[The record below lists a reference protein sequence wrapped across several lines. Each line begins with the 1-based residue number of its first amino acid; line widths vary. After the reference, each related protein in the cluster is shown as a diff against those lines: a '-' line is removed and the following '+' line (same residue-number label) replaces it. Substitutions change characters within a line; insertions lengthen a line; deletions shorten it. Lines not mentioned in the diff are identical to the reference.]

1 MSTQSHLPLS
11 FSGQKK
17 KISSGETQKGKS
29 DRQPQHKTQTQPKN
43 TFQNIAIMHL
53 FSLIV
58 LYFFGSFPL

>member
-11 FSGQKK
+11 FSGPKK

-29 DRQPQHKTQTQPKN
+29 DRQTQPKN
-43 TFQNIAIMHL
+43 TFQNIALMHL
-53 FSLIV
+53 FSSIV